1 MEDRDSSAAP
11 CAPSAASADPD
22 ARGVAP
28 LPAPGVH
35 VQQQLTWDCGLAC
48 AEMAL
53 RLLGLWREGR
63 HSQLALRALVAS
75 PCNSVWTI
83 DVCLMLRALGARALT
98 LHTLVAGVDPSHAA
112 LAYYAGAALGARG
125 GEGERI
131 TAAFAQAAALGLP
144 VRAPSA
150 LPAAHLAERL
160 QRRSH
165 AYIALVDLRLMQ
177 CEACGEGHSPT
188 ELARLARPHE
198 YWGHYVLLYG
208 CDAASGRVSYLDPSA
223 LASPRGCAMA
233 GAALH
238 AARCAQG
245 TDQDLIEIE
254 LPAAPRSSD

>member
-1 MEDRDSSAAP
+1 M
-11 CAPSAASADPD
+11 AASGVALPAALD

-28 LPAPGVH
+28 LPAGCAH
-35 VQQQLTWDCGLAC
+35 VQQALTWDCGLAC

-53 RLLGLWREGR
+53 RALGLWREAQ

-75 PCNSVWTI
+75 PSNSVWTI
-83 DVCLMLRALGARALT
+83 DVCLMLHALGARALA
-98 LHTLVAGVDPSHAA
+98 LHTLVAGVAPGHAA
-112 LAYYAGAALGARG
+112 LAYYAGALDGGG
-125 GEGERI
+125 GEGARI
-131 TAAFAQAAALGLP
+131 VAAFAQAAALGLP

-150 LPAAHLAERL
+150 LPASHLAERL

-198 YWGHYVLLYG
+198 YWGHFVLLYG
-208 CDAASGRVSYLDPSA
+208 FDAASGRVSYLDPSA

-254 LPAAPRSSD
+254 LPARDSD